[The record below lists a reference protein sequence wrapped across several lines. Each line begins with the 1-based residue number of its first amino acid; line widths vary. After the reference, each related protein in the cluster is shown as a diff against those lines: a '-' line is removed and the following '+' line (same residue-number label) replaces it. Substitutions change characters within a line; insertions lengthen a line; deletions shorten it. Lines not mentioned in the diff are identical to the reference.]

1 MVQDW
6 AKPSTVWNPWAPEDW
21 APQYGKLTSMANQH
35 LQWVNQRFQWAMAS
49 SSQTVTLPEG
59 RLFPES
65 SLKIPP
71 SDWVIFPCVIQ
82 VRAAVARTSWSWCRP
97 PTSAPVCRCRGPRT
111 THRCTMAWS
120 ATPRAVTARRTP
132 RRPRT
137 SDGEVEMDVEVE
149 GFYCEVVIFW

>member
-1 MVQDW
+1 MIGQVSSGTINFPLHNLPTYGVFYGGW
-6 AKPSTVWNPWAPEDW
+6 IVPS
-21 APQYGKLTSMANQH
+21 GKLTVSYGKSASLMRKSTISMGHGFQFANCEK
-35 LQWVNQRFQWAMAS
+35 
-49 SSQTVTLPEG
+49 LPEVQG
-59 RLFPES
+59 CFLSP
-65 SLKIPP
+65 
-71 SDWVIFPCVIQ
+71 IQ